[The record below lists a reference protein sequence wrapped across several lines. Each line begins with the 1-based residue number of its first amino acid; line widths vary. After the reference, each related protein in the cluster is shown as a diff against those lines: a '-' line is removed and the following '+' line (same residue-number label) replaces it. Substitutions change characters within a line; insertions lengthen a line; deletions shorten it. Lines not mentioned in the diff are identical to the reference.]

1 MIVDKRKILD
11 LFKET
16 GYTITGIGVFR
27 NVNNVQML
35 IDTSDDNKPIGLE
48 DVCNSGYIRYLNDTK
63 ISNVNSYSCT
73 RSIGM
78 ATDLILVL
86 LHNKIN
92 INNTSLRLTSL
103 LLKCDDIDILNVDI
117 NKENIEKLEGIKN
130 NPYELIKITFRY
142 KEEYNEGD
150 CIIDNDCETINTNEC

>member
-78 ATDLILVL
+78 ATDLVLVL

-117 NKENIEKLEGIKN
+117 NKENIEKSEAIKN

-150 CIIDNDCETINTNEC
+150 CVLENDCETLNINEC

>member
-1 MIVDKRKILD
+1 MIVDKNKILD
-11 LFKET
+11 LFSGS
-16 GYTITGIGVFR
+16 GYIINGIGVLR
-27 NVNNVQML
+27 TINEVQM
-35 IDTSDDNKPIGLE
+35 IVDTSDDNKAIGL
-48 DVCNSGYIRYLNDTK
+48 DDICNSGYIRYLNDTK
-63 ISNVNSYSCT
+63 ISNVKSYSCT

-92 INNTSLRLTSL
+92 INNTALRLTSL

-117 NKENIEKLEGIKN
+117 NKENIEKSEGIKN

-150 CIIDNDCETINTNEC
+150 CVLENDCETLNINEC

>member
-1 MIVDKRKILD
+1 MIVDKNKILD
-11 LFKET
+11 LFSGS
-16 GYTITGIGVFR
+16 GYIINGIGVLR
-27 NVNNVQML
+27 TINEVQM
-35 IDTSDDNKPIGLE
+35 IVDTSDDNKPIGLE

-92 INNTSLRLTSL
+92 INNTALRLTSL

-117 NKENIEKLEGIKN
+117 NKENIEKSEGIKN

-150 CIIDNDCETINTNEC
+150 CVLENDCETLNINEC

>member
-1 MIVDKRKILD
+1 M
-11 LFKET
+11 FKET

-92 INNTSLRLTSL
+92 INNTSLRLASL

-117 NKENIEKLEGIKN
+117 NKENIEKSEGIKN

>member
-1 MIVDKRKILD
+1 MIVDKNKILD
-11 LFKET
+11 LFSGS
-16 GYTITGIGVFR
+16 GYIINGIGVLR
-27 NVNNVQML
+27 TINEVQM
-35 IDTSDDNKPIGLE
+35 IVDTSDDNKAIGL
-48 DVCNSGYIRYLNDTK
+48 DDICNSGYIRYLNDTK

-92 INNTSLRLTSL
+92 INNTALRLTSL

-117 NKENIEKLEGIKN
+117 NKENIEKSEGIKN

-150 CIIDNDCETINTNEC
+150 CVLENDCETLNINEC

>member
-1 MIVDKRKILD
+1 MIVDKNKILD
-11 LFKET
+11 LFSGS
-16 GYTITGIGVFR
+16 GYIINGIGVLR
-27 NVNNVQML
+27 TINEVQM
-35 IDTSDDNKPIGLE
+35 IVDTSDDNKAIGLE

-78 ATDLILVL
+78 ATDLVLVM
-86 LHNKIN
+86 LHNKVN
-92 INNTSLRLTSL
+92 INNTAMKLTAM
-103 LLKCDDIDILNVDI
+103 LLKCEDIDILNVDI
-117 NKENIEKLEGIKN
+117 NKENIEKSEGIKN

>member
-1 MIVDKRKILD
+1 
-11 LFKET
+11 
-16 GYTITGIGVFR
+16 
-27 NVNNVQML
+27 
-35 IDTSDDNKPIGLE
+35 
-48 DVCNSGYIRYLNDTK
+48 
-63 ISNVNSYSCT
+63 
-73 RSIGM
+73 M

-103 LLKCDDIDILNVDI
+103 LLKCDDIDILSVDI
-117 NKENIEKLEGIKN
+117 NKENIEKSEGIKN

-150 CIIDNDCETINTNEC
+150 CVLENDCETLNINEC

>member
-1 MIVDKRKILD
+1 MIVDKNKILD
-11 LFKET
+11 LFSGS
-16 GYTITGIGVFR
+16 GYIINGIGVLR
-27 NVNNVQML
+27 TINEVQM
-35 IDTSDDNKPIGLE
+35 IVDTSDDNKAIGL
-48 DVCNSGYIRYLNDTK
+48 DDICNSGYIRYLNDTK
-63 ISNVNSYSCT
+63 ISNVKSYSCA

-117 NKENIEKLEGIKN
+117 NKENIEKSEGIKN
-130 NPYELIKITFRY
+130 NPYELIKITFKY

-150 CIIDNDCETINTNEC
+150 CVLENDCEILNINEC

>member
-1 MIVDKRKILD
+1 MIVDKNKILD
-11 LFKET
+11 LFSGS
-16 GYTITGIGVFR
+16 GYIINGIGVLR
-27 NVNNVQML
+27 TINEVQM
-35 IDTSDDNKPIGLE
+35 IVDTSDDNKAIGL
-48 DVCNSGYIRYLNDTK
+48 DDICNSGYIRYLNDTK
-63 ISNVNSYSCT
+63 ISNVKSYSCT

-117 NKENIEKLEGIKN
+117 NKENIEKSEGIKN

-150 CIIDNDCETINTNEC
+150 CVLENDCETLNINEC

>member
-35 IDTSDDNKPIGLE
+35 IDTSDDNKAIGL
-48 DVCNSGYIRYLNDTK
+48 DDICNSGYIRYLNDTK
-63 ISNVNSYSCT
+63 ISNVKSYSCA

-78 ATDLILVL
+78 TTDLVLVI
-86 LHNKIN
+86 LHNKVN
-92 INNTSLRLTSL
+92 INNTAMKLTAM
-103 LLKCDDIDILNVDI
+103 LLKCEDIDILNVDI
-117 NKENIEKLEGIKN
+117 NKENIEKSEGIKN